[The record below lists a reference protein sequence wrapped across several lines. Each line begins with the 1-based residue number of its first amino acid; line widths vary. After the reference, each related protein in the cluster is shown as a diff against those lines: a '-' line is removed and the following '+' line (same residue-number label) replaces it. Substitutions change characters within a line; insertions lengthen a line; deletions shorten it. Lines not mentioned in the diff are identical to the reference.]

1 MHGKKIKL
9 DFTIQDV
16 MQRQRKTICI
26 KGQEIPTW
34 QHVWQ
39 QFLSVETKIK
49 RLSITIA
56 VLGLHLLIVLAIV
69 VIAGKL

>member
-56 VLGLHLLIVLAIV
+56 VLGLSLIVLAIV